1 MNLDDRIREATEEL
15 QRRTPIDPVRGLG
28 DLRRTRTRRTAGSVI
43 AVGTLILV
51 TTLAWASTLDDDK
64 PQPVPPVPRVGNGVL
79 VGLVDPGT
87 VDAVPPGTL
96 ARLPFGESTSGALA
110 FSADGA
116 ELFYV
121 GRDGEVE
128 ALDVDRGTVREL
140 AVCDDPVRC
149 LAGVSPDSTQIA
161 FSVAGKLLVQ
171 SERGETNIPL
181 PGVGPLGGVITAPVW
196 SPDGTRLA
204 FSTPKGLYVVG
215 AAGGG
220 LRLVAPSN
228 DERTLA
234 LPPSWSPDG
243 GSLVYL
249 AGAPV
254 RGTDPGGSAV
264 DARYTVVTLDLT
276 TGETRELTGA
286 GRCFCLGTPPPA
298 VAWSP
303 DGRLIALAGVPPR
316 RGVYTVPAAG
326 GEVERLST
334 RAFYGAL
341 AWQPV
346 ND

>member
-1 MNLDDRIREATEEL
+1 M
-15 QRRTPIDPVRGLG
+15 
-28 DLRRTRTRRTAGSVI
+28 
-43 AVGTLILV
+43 
-51 TTLAWASTLDDDK
+51 
-64 PQPVPPVPRVGNGVL
+64 
-79 VGLVDPGT
+79 
-87 VDAVPPGTL
+87 PPGEPRSP
-96 ARLPFGESTSGALA
+96 AFGESTTGALA

-116 ELFYV
+116 ELFYI
-121 GRDGEVE
+121 GLDGGVK
-128 ALDVDRGTVREL
+128 AIDVDRGTVREL
-140 AVCDDPVRC
+140 AVCDDDPSRC
-149 LAGVSPDSTQIA
+149 FAGVSPDSTQIA
-161 FSVAGKLLVQ
+161 FSVAGELVVQ
-171 SERGETNIPL
+171 SERGETSIPL
-181 PGVGPLGGVITAPVW
+181 PGVGPVGGVITAPVW

-204 FSTPKGLYVVG
+204 FSTPKGLYVVA

-228 DERTLA
+228 DARTLA

-254 RGTDPGGSAV
+254 RGAEPGGSV
-264 DARYTVVTLDLT
+264 VEARYTVVTVDLT
-276 TGETRELTGA
+276 TGKTRELTDA

-303 DGRLIALAGVPPR
+303 DGRLIAFAGVPPR
-316 RGVYTVPAAG
+316 SGVYTIPAAG

-346 ND
+346 ID